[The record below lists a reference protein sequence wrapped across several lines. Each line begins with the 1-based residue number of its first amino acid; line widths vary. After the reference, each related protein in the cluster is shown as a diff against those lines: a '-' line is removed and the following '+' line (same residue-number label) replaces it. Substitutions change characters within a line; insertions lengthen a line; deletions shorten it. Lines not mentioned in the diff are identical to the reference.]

1 MDVMP
6 VINGKKTSLKTGRPN
21 AQFPDNWKDYY
32 EKWRLGEMTATKC
45 MEILN
50 LKRSTFYK
58 LVKIYE
64 KEIYNNRENEYIQKT
79 IGGRNHG

>member
-1 MDVMP
+1 
-6 VINGKKTSLKTGRPN
+6 
-21 AQFPDNWKDYY
+21 
-32 EKWRLGEMTATKC
+32 MTATKC

-64 KEIYNNRENEYIQKT
+64 KGIHNNRENEYIQKET
-79 IGGRNHG
+79 IGGGNHG

>member
-1 MDVMP
+1 
-6 VINGKKTSLKTGRPN
+6 
-21 AQFPDNWKDYY
+21 
-32 EKWRLGEMTATKC
+32 MTATKC

>member
-1 MDVMP
+1 MSIKV
-6 VINGKKTSLKTGRPN
+6 SLYGEYLLCRKRPC
-21 AQFPDNWKDYY
+21 AEYPDNWNEYY
-32 EKWRLGEMTATKC
+32 KKWKLGEITAIKC

-64 KEIYNNRENEYIQKT
+64 KEIYKNIEN
-79 IGGRNHG
+79 